1 LFYVEIDA
9 VNRSI
14 LRHLLSGWSDCFP
27 APVIDALQQRINAL
41 SAETT
46 IQSSSS
52 SSSSNRVGGLLE
64 SLLPPRPTAEPDSAV
79 VERVALYLRKSAD
92 GLDFNAHLRSLK
104 SFRNPSILEK
114 LVSKFDIDEHGSRCE
129 PSVWNPHQL
138 DNIDRYDVLA
148 KRAKQT
154 EVERSSA
161 TTGRVEFVAAST
173 TSDAAAKKPSAPLS
187 EHAKKL
193 VKKEKF
199 RQKAIKQRENAAAA
213 QARAIDN
220 QKKRTWF

>member
-1 LFYVEIDA
+1 M
-9 VNRSI
+9 
-14 LRHLLSGWSDCFP
+14 
-27 APVIDALQQRINAL
+27 
-41 SAETT
+41 
-46 IQSSSS
+46 SSK
-52 SSSSNRVGGLLE
+52 NTVGLLE
-64 SLLPPRPTAEPDSAV
+64 SLLPPRPTAEPDGAV
-79 VERVALYLRKSAD
+79 VERVALYLRKSAVD

-114 LVSKFDIDEHGSRCE
+114 LVNKFDIDEHGSCCE
-129 PSVWNPHQL
+129 PSVWNPHQF
-138 DNIDRYDVLA
+138 DKSDRYDVLA
-148 KRAKQT
+148 KRARQT

-173 TSDAAAKKPSAPLS
+173 TSADAAAAAKKPPLS

-213 QARAIDN
+213 QARAVDN